1 LNDLQL
7 SGISNRNG
15 HYDVYSI
22 AKSASGQFFHSY
34 KSLERMA
41 AAAAYHHLLTHDHTY
56 PLPEY
61 AAKHLE
67 AISSNDPLR
76 HNPSSMP
83 MFLITGSC
91 KKSEILDA
99 RMKSLDAEMIC
110 KCEKCQLGWPAFAG
124 HDNLS

>member
-1 LNDLQL
+1 MFLALQ
-7 SGISNRNG
+7 NPR
-15 HYDVYSI
+15 V
-22 AKSASGQFFHSY
+22 ASSSLSY
-34 KSLERMA
+34 KSLERIA
-41 AAAAYHHLLTHDHTY
+41 AAAAYHYLLTHDHTY

-99 RMKSLDAEMIC
+99 RMKSLDAELIC
-110 KCEKCQLGWPAFAG
+110 KCEKCQLGGPHSPAMTI
-124 HDNLS
+124 